1 MDGDGLYDDAT
12 GQTPTFSPERDG
24 TYTVTLQVTDDDG
37 DADTA
42 TAQVN
47 ATRVEA
53 IDMGVADFT
62 RRSGLNL
69 AESNVWYQI
78 TTTRAG
84 QLTAIA
90 SAQSGSATVALYDL
104 DRIEPPLAVSTVVDG
119 VQRLDHSVLAGET
132 YLLKFAG
139 DSEDAAL
146 TLANLVSTTDTEILV
161 FGTTGT
167 DHFEFA
173 PTGSYMITIN
183 GVEYHFDDMQYEE
196 ILFNGGDGDD
206 TVKLTGGP
214 DTKVAR
220 FFPDN
225 GTFEGNG
232 FLVTVEEVTNITA
245 YGGCGTDSAFMYD
258 SPGDDQFYA
267 LQDYGRMTGD
277 GFALETFDFMF
288 NYGYAT
294 TRDGGNDVAYL
305 EDTPGGD
312 KFKFDWPKPGQFFGK
327 MYGGGVYYNRA
338 KNFEQIEAVMTDGKN
353 LARLFDSEGDDTL
366 FTQKEE
372 SRMTGPGYDVTV
384 SGYNTFIAYASQ
396 GNDIAYLEDS
406 DDDDTTR
413 ARPHKV
419 VLWGEKD
426 GATTYELTARKFDE
440 YHFEKKHAGYDQA
453 KLHDTVLGD
462 HVEAKGNSTALYV
475 NDGELDLLYEVVAFD
490 WVKLYGT
497 DNGSQDT
504 IEKEDPLDFS
514 LFYAKTEWEESP

>member
-1 MDGDGLYDDAT
+1 MT
-12 GQTPTFSPERDG
+12 GVFRWMPTESQGPG
-24 TYTVTLQVTDDDG
+24 SYPVTVRVTDDG
-37 DADTA
+37 TPA
-42 TAQVN
+42 TSDSQTFTVTVRQLNIQPNEMGTVDFAQV
-47 ATRVEA
+47 
-53 IDMGVADFT
+53 
-62 RRSGLNL
+62 SGLDPSHGDL
-69 AESNVWYQI
+69 WYRFTVAREGMLTVNV
-78 TTTRAG
+78 
-84 QLTAIA
+84 
-90 SAQSGSATVALYDL
+90 SAASGSVTASLYTSPRTVPALTVSD
-104 DRIEPPLAVSTVVDG
+104 AVTG
-119 VQRLDHSVLAGET
+119 RLDYPVQDGQT
-132 YLLKFAG
+132 YLLRVSG
-139 DSEDAAL
+139 DSADAQFVV
-146 TLANLVSTTDTEILV
+146 TNLVAVDGAEVHV
-161 FGTTGT
+161 FGTTE
-167 DHFEFA
+167 DDEFEFA
-173 PTGSYMITIN
+173 PTGSYQIMIN
-183 GVEYHFDDMQYEE
+183 GVEYHFDDTQYEK
-196 ILFNGGDGDD
+196 IFFNGGDGDD

-214 DTKVAR
+214 DTEVAR

-232 FLVTVEEVTNITA
+232 FLVTVEEVTSITA
-245 YGGCGTDSAFMYD
+245 YGGGGTDSAFMYD

-372 SRMTGPGYDVTV
+372 SRMTGPCYDVTV

-426 GATTYELTARKFDE
+426 KATTYEITARKFDE
-440 YHFEKKHAGYDQA
+440 YHFEKKHAGYDRA
-453 KLHDTVLGD
+453 KLHDTALTD
-462 HVEAKGNSTALYV
+462 HAIAEGNSAALYL
-475 NDGELDLLYEVVAFD
+475 NDNGLDLLYEVVAFD

-497 DNGSQDT
+497 DGGDQNT
-504 IEKEDPLDFS
+504 IEKEDPLDFDLLYS
-514 LFYAKTEWEESP
+514 DELWDELL